1 MDKEYKELGKK
12 VDHIERTLQHLLAIE
27 LFRHDVPQSEIGKH
41 LGIAK
46 GSVNKLLKGL
56 KKQK

>member
-1 MDKEYKELGKK
+1 MDKELNKK
-12 VDHIERTLQHLLAIE
+12 IDNIEKILQHLLAIE
-27 LFRHDVPQSEIGKH
+27 LFRHDVPQADIGKH
-41 LGIAK
+41 LGIAT